1 MMTQNLFF
9 QRNTIKEYAFEHP
22 PEIRTRSKRSASV
35 ATLKMNPSKFQH
47 REVFDN
53 RIYDKISYLKLDID

>member
-1 MMTQNLFF
+1 MTQNLFF
-9 QRNTIKEYAFEHP
+9 QRNTIKDFALECP
-22 PEIRTRSKRSASV
+22 PDIRQRSKRSLSV

-53 RIYDKISYLKLDID
+53 RIY